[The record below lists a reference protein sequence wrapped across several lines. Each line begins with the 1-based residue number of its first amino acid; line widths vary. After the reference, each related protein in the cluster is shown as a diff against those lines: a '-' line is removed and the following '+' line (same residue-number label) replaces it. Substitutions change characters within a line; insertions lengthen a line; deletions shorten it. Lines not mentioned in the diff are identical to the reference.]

1 VIVAPLGVC
10 YGLMMLSMCYIPLAM
25 VFAQPFW
32 LVGMGALC
40 APILL
45 VCVARRRG
53 RQVARLSVILQCA
66 AIVLLVGAL
75 AGPSVWLPQGARA
88 KWLVL
93 NDVSASTRTQQSGDS
108 LPPEITPRLD
118 YIFARGVAPAGR
130 EIGADQTDLAD
141 ALRLAGAQ
149 AGELAGVI
157 IRTDGNFTGDYWPA
171 AAASLARDGLPVAIV
186 PLNRPPLD
194 VRIAEF
200 TARRVGGRKVRLRLS
215 VVSNAITES
224 LVEIPGLLK
233 REIKF
238 LPHEPVT
245 ISIDAEV
252 PEDRGATFTAS
263 LGGDDAFSENDRS
276 TAGVG
281 PVLRRVAV
289 IGSPGKYKP
298 ATLGMPADI
307 LTPEQFD
314 SPLDNY
320 AAVLLIDDTGG
331 LLSPGQR
338 KNVAGYVRSG
348 GGLVLLGAGP
358 HQSPGDRDD
367 PLNQAAALVP
377 NPYDRK
383 PIELTV
389 ALDASGSMGQTAQT
403 ASGELMKFDQA
414 AQAVLT
420 LKRHLTDRDTLRVIV
435 FSDRAREVYSSG
447 AGRPDFA
454 KLAAAMGDVKPTG
467 ATNVFPA
474 LELASKISP
483 SPKRHGLLIIVSDL
497 QTEKFDP
504 PRAAEMLKKATLD
517 LAIVA
522 IAAPSEA
529 PSTEPLETL
538 KTLLDAPLEKRDQ
551 LSGLARIFV
560 RFLGDARGGAIRRGQ
575 FTIRAKDASPLAGKS
590 TGAYI
595 VSAPHDDADVM
606 LEIGDDALAARRRVG
621 LGRSVSIA
629 LAGGDLLGDADM
641 ESVLASSVKWAARTA
656 PDLRFDGRVER
667 TGSDAIVSVT
677 AIDSGGAPINMLKLF
692 VRTLLSSGQADTT
705 AMQQTSPG
713 RYAAKFPIERL
724 LSGLDVVD
732 AAGRVVWRGGLRKT
746 YPLEFDAIGPNN
758 ANLQRLASLT
768 GGRVV
773 SIDELSELA
782 RNAKRAGRLE
792 LWYWLAALA
801 LAMMLIDW
809 IISRTIR
816 SAVSRT

>member
-1 VIVAPLGVC
+1 MILSTVDNLVAT
-10 YGLMMLSMCYIPLAM
+10 A
-25 VFAQPFW
+25 VFAEPLW
-32 LVGMGALC
+32 LVALVVAG

-45 VCVARRRG
+45 ASAARRRG

-66 AIVLLVGAL
+66 AIAVLVGAL
-75 AGPSVWLPQGARA
+75 ARPSVSLPQAGVAR
-88 KWLVL
+88 WLVL
-93 NDVSASTRTQQSGDS
+93 NDVSASTRTQQSTDS
-108 LPPEITPRLD
+108 LSPEISPRLD
-118 YIFARGVAPAGR
+118 YIFARGVEPAGQ
-130 EIGADQTDLAD
+130 EIDADQTDLAD
-141 ALRLAGAQ
+141 ALRLAGAR

-171 AAASLARDGLPVAIV
+171 AAASLARYALPVAVV
-186 PLNRPPLD
+186 PLDRPPLD
-194 VRIAEF
+194 VRITEF
-200 TARRVGGRKVRLRLS
+200 TADRVGGRKVRLRLS
-215 VVSNAITES
+215 VISNAITES

-245 ISIDAEV
+245 ISINAEV
-252 PEDRGATFTAS
+252 PEARGATFVAS

-276 TAGVG
+276 TASVG

-289 IGSPGKYKP
+289 IGSPGRYKP
-298 ATLGMPADI
+298 ATLGMPTDI
-307 LTPEQFD
+307 LTPEQFG

-320 AAVLLIDDTGG
+320 ATVLLIDDTGE
-331 LLSPGQR
+331 LLSPAQR
-338 KNVAGYVRSG
+338 KNVAAYVRNG

-383 PIELTV
+383 PIDLTV

-435 FSDRAREVYSSG
+435 FSDRAKEVYASG
-447 AGRPDFA
+447 TGRPDFA
-454 KLAAAMGDVKPTG
+454 KLAAALGDVKPTG

-474 LELASKISP
+474 MELASKISP
-483 SPKRHGLLIIVSDL
+483 SAKRHGLLIIVSDL
-497 QTEKFDP
+497 QSEKFDP
-504 PRAAEMLKKATLD
+504 SLAAEMLKKAKLD

-522 IAAPSEA
+522 IAAPSET

-538 KTLLDAPLEKRDQ
+538 KTLLGAPLEKRDQ
-551 LSGLARIFV
+551 LGGLARIFV

-590 TGAYI
+590 VGSYI

-621 LGRSVSIA
+621 LGRSVSLA
-629 LAGGDLLGDADM
+629 LASSDGANSDLLADADLGG
-641 ESVLASSVKWAARTA
+641 VLASSVKWAARTA
-656 PDLRFDGRVER
+656 PDSRFDGQVER
-667 TGSDAIVSVT
+667 TGRDAIVSVT
-677 AIDSGGAPINMLKLF
+677 AIDADGAPINMLKLS
-692 VRTLLSSGQADTT
+692 VRTLLSSGRADTT
-705 AMQQTSPG
+705 PMQQTAPG
-713 RYAAKFPIERL
+713 RYTAKFSIERL
-724 LSGLDVVD
+724 LSGSDVVD
-732 AAGRVVWRGGLRKT
+732 DGGRVVWRGGLRKT
-746 YPLEFDAIGPNN
+746 YPQEFDAIGPNY
-758 ANLQRLASLT
+758 ANLQRLASLS

-773 SIDELSELA
+773 STEELTELT
-782 RNAKRAGRLE
+782 RNTKRAGRLE

-801 LAMMLIDW
+801 LAMMLLDW
-809 IISRTIR
+809 ILSRAIR
-816 SAVSRT
+816 SAVSTT